1 MSEVYLD
8 PAASLAV
15 KLGGLENLASAAG
28 VSLSRASRY
37 RQSKDKG
44 GTGGLIPSNRQ
55 QRILDWAARNGI
67 DIGPQDFFSAAKVRR
82 RERPRQVA

>member
-1 MSEVYLD
+1 MSEVYLE
-8 PAASLAV
+8 PAASIAL

-55 QRILDWAARNGI
+55 QRILDWAQQHGVKL
-67 DIGPQDFFSAAKVRR
+67 GPSDFFSASRSSEHSR
-82 RERPRQVA
+82 HVA